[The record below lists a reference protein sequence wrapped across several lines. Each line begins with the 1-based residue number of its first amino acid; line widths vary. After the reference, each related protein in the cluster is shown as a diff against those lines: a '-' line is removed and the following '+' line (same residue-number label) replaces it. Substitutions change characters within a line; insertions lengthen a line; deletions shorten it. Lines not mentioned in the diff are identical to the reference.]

1 MTAIA
6 MTPAR
11 RRSRPDHILRTA
23 ARGAALI
30 GVAVVIGF
38 VLLQVV
44 DGGGGGGGAGTTA
57 PTVANGDNGDTTST
71 TSGDTG
77 RPPQEVRVLVQ
88 NGSGVAMAAATKA
101 NELRGLGYA
110 IAGTGNAAVQQGN
123 TVACLAGFEAEAETL
138 AEQVGSGTS
147 VTAFPEPVPAGAEAT
162 DCIVVIGKTS

>member
-6 MTPAR
+6 MSQPR
-11 RRSRPDHILRTA
+11 RRSTTDHILRTA

-30 GVAVVIGF
+30 GVAVVIGI

-44 DGGGGGGGAGTTA
+44 DSGGGGTGGSATPATSSG
-57 PTVANGDNGDTTST
+57 GDDTTST
-71 TSGDTG
+71 TSADSG

-110 IAGTGNAAVQQGN
+110 IAGTGNAAVQQGS
-123 TVACLAGFEAEAETL
+123 TVACLSGFESEAEAL
-138 AEQVGSGTS
+138 AKQVGSGTT
-147 VTAFPEPVPAGAEAT
+147 VTAFPTPVPAGAEAT
-162 DCIVVIGKTS
+162 DCIVVIGKP

>member
-6 MTPAR
+6 MSRP
-11 RRSRPDHILRTA
+11 RSRSTADHILRTA

-30 GVAVVIGF
+30 GVAVVIGI

-44 DGGGGGGGAGTTA
+44 DSGGGGTGGSATP
-57 PTVANGDNGDTTST
+57 PTNGNGDTTST
-71 TSGDTG
+71 TAPDSG

-123 TVACLAGFEAEAETL
+123 TVACLSGFESEAEAL
-138 AEQVGSGTS
+138 AKQVGSGTT
-147 VTAFPEPVPAGAEAT
+147 VTAFPSPVPAGAEAT
-162 DCIVVIGKTS
+162 DCIVIIGKV

>member
-11 RRSRPDHILRTA
+11 RRSQTDHILRTA

-30 GVAVVIGF
+30 GVAVVIGI

-44 DGGGGGGGAGTTA
+44 DGGGGGTGGSATPAT
-57 PTVANGDNGDTTST
+57 NGGNGDTTST
-71 TSGDTG
+71 TAGDTG

-123 TVACLAGFEAEAETL
+123 TVACLSGFEAEGEAL
-138 AEQVGSGTS
+138 AEQVGEGTT
-147 VTAFPEPVPAGAEAT
+147 VAPFPEPVPAGAEAT
-162 DCIVVIGKTS
+162 DCIVVIGKT

>member
-6 MTPAR
+6 MSTPR
-11 RRSRPDHILRTA
+11 RRSSTDHILRTA

-30 GVAVVIGF
+30 GVAVVIGI

-44 DGGGGGGGAGTTA
+44 DSGGGGTGSSATPATSGG
-57 PTVANGDNGDTTST
+57 DDTTST
-71 TSGDTG
+71 TSADSG

-123 TVACLAGFEAEAETL
+123 TVACLSGFESEAEAL
-138 AEQVGSGTS
+138 AKQVGAGTT
-147 VTAFPEPVPAGAEAT
+147 VTAFPTPVPAGAEAT
-162 DCIVVIGKTS
+162 DCIVVIGKT

>member
-6 MTPAR
+6 MSSPR
-11 RRSRPDHILRTA
+11 RRSTADQILRTA

-30 GVAVVIGF
+30 GVAVVIGI

-44 DGGGGGGGAGTTA
+44 DSGGGGTGGSAA
-57 PTVANGDNGDTTST
+57 PPTNGNGDTTST
-71 TSGDTG
+71 TEADSG

-123 TVACLAGFEAEAETL
+123 TVACLSGFESEAEAL
-138 AEQVGSGTS
+138 AKQVGAGTT
-147 VTAFPEPVPAGAEAT
+147 VTAFPSPVPAGAEAT
-162 DCIVVIGKTS
+162 DCIVIIGKT